1 MNIELLPLT
10 SQSRYF
16 DDVVL
21 IYTDFSARDPEDSAY
36 NFRTYMQYPNYV
48 GLIAVVERRA
58 VGFAFGT
65 RSQMG
70 QWWHDRVA
78 AAVGARSPAL
88 RGAWVLTELHVAA
101 PYRNKRIGTLL
112 HDAIIARQRFRNLLL
127 STPMD
132 NDSAQRFYLRH
143 GWDYLHRGFAFVPGD
158 FPYAVMSKR
167 VQAR

>member
-1 MNIELLPLT
+1 MTIELLPLT
-10 SQSRYF
+10 SRSRHF
-16 DDVVL
+16 DEVVL
-21 IYTDFSARDPEDSAY
+21 IYTDFSQRDPEDSAY
-36 NFRTYMQYPNYV
+36 NFRTYMQYPDYV
-48 GLIAVVERRA
+48 GLIAVIDRRA

-78 AAVGARSPAL
+78 VEVGARHPAL

-101 PYRNKRIGTLL
+101 PFRSKQIGTAL
-112 HDAIIARQRFRNLLL
+112 HDAIIARQPFRNLLL

-132 NDSAQRFYLRH
+132 NDRGQRFYLRH

-158 FPYAVMSKR
+158 LPYAVMSKR
-167 VQAR
+167 VKA

>member
-1 MNIELLPLT
+1 MNIELLALT
-10 SQSRYF
+10 SQSLYF
-16 DDVVL
+16 DEVVQ

-36 NFRTYMQYPNYV
+36 NFRTYMQYPHYV
-48 GLIAVVERRA
+48 GLIAVLERRA

-65 RSQMG
+65 RSQLG

-78 AAVGARSPAL
+78 AEVGARNRAL

-101 PYRNKRIGTLL
+101 PYRNKQIGTLL
-112 HDAIIARQRFRNLLL
+112 HDAIITRQPFHNLLL
-127 STPMD
+127 STPVD
-132 NDSAQRFYLRH
+132 NHGAQRFYVRL

-167 VQAR
+167 VQSR